1 MLVYQLLR
9 FMIIRKILVRYLLEE
24 HNLHE
29 DKKAIRRLMDML
41 IARDKAYRMHERQ
54 KEYNYR
60 SYMGCKLCKQFFQKK
75 RIKRLMTR
83 KSKQINRK

>member
-1 MLVYQLLR
+1 MVCHIVSLSTFTIYDYQKNPC
-9 FMIIRKILVRYLLEE
+9 KI
-24 HNLHE
+24 LHE